1 MTESVTPNVVVT
13 NPKVRKM
20 AQMVLSVAGIVLSSL
35 LVLEGNIPA
44 VDWSAWLSPAFAL
57 YGFLAATFG
66 LAVISPNIPGNGD
79 SKIVEPETIVVREVV
94 GSHTSEEALG

>member
-20 AQMVLSVAGIVLSSL
+20 AQMVLSVVGIVLSSL
-35 LVLEGNIPA
+35 LVLDGNIPA
-44 VDWSAWLSPAFAL
+44 VDWSPWLSPSFAL

-66 LAVISPNIPGNGD
+66 LAVVSPNIPGNGS
-79 SKIVEPETIVVREVV
+79 SKVIEPETIVVREVV
-94 GSHTSEEALG
+94 PAHTPTDAIG

>member
-1 MTESVTPNVVVT
+1 MSESVTPNVVVT

-20 AQMVLSVAGIVLSSL
+20 AQMVLSVVGLVLSSVM
-35 LVLEGNIPA
+35 VLDSSIPGA
-44 VDWSAWLSPAFAL
+44 DWSAYTTPAFAL

-66 LAVISPNIPGNGD
+66 LAIITPNIPSNGD
-79 SKIVEPETIVVREVV
+79 SKVIEPETIVVREVV